1 MELTRTFYAETDLDD
16 NSGEIRKQ
24 YHLQYYLLQKEI
36 MLEGIGFCTYGIEIV
51 LFERNG
57 KENANPEYSK
67 VYDAFCTRKDAEE
80 VLDSLV
86 RNKVTPVHLM
96 EVLQDT
102 VGVGDLVN
110 RETSIQA
117 IS

>member
-1 MELTRTFYAETDLDD
+1 
-16 NSGEIRKQ
+16 
-24 YHLQYYLLQKEI
+24 

-57 KENANPEYSK
+57 GEDANPEYSR

-80 VLDSLV
+80 IMDRLV

>member
-16 NSGEIRKQ
+16 NSGENSKR

-57 KENANPEYSK
+57 GEDANPEYSR
-67 VYDAFCTRKDAEE
+67 VYDAVPSQK
-80 VLDSLV
+80 
-86 RNKVTPVHLM
+86 K
-96 EVLQDT
+96 
-102 VGVGDLVN
+102 
-110 RETSIQA
+110 
-117 IS
+117 